1 MIRSLL
7 PPLVLVCVGLPATA
21 QPIPVADLG
30 LLPGDAAV
38 APAVNA
44 QHQVAV
50 ARGGD
55 AYLMVW
61 ADARARSSGSQTVQS
76 DSDIFGIRMDA
87 SGNALDAVPFLIAGG
102 MGYQHQPRVA
112 WNGQAWLVT
121 LISQE
126 PSPTGYF
133 EDRLQ
138 AVRVSASGQT
148 LDAQPI
154 TMPNDPFGT
163 YGIGLNVSG
172 REGSWMIT
180 RSIYH
185 SDGYGTF
192 LSGQRIGSDGTI
204 LDPTP
209 IMLIDWSYGPSTI
222 LADDTGYLVAGY
234 DWNGNDITKAR
245 RFNAAGQPLGP
256 EFTAPGLKIGTNGS
270 SYYVIWAAPITGE
283 LLGSPMSATGV
294 LTNPAGTTLVTQ
306 YVGEQT
312 IAHDGTNWWVEW
324 STPGNHR
331 TMRINNAGVVLDPGG
346 VPLPIDDSGPIT
358 GLYST
363 QLHSRPGGGV
373 LFAWQ
378 DSRGALGVDANA
390 FAMPIAGD
398 NTPGVERCLST
409 STANQRN
416 PAITHGPG
424 GTFAVA
430 YVSEHANDDA
440 VLVHFLTASGDPVGD
455 PIEVFRGPMLGR
467 VGIAFNGSLYMISF
481 DSGPSGL
488 TPTQVLTRRMNADG
502 SFVDAQPTTVMA
514 GFNAAVGAL
523 GDDFLVV
530 GTRYGSLPQ
539 FIGTYGV
546 RIDGPTG
553 AYQDAV
559 GGVFLAG
566 NYTNTTPRVRA
577 NDQEWLVM
585 GHSQWTHNSSQG
597 DAFLARVPQVGLP
610 AAAYNPTDVSG
621 GSGDADIAFSGDTHL
636 LVYRHNSL
644 SNANNYIEGRLLNPD
659 GSFFGTPFL
668 IAEAPG
674 RQLRPTVV
682 WDGTHFLVSWDDQRH
697 QAAFFDARTDVYAV
711 RVTEAGQLTSAPFL
725 LVDRAGEECTPALAS
740 HHGLTIAATSRFMT
754 DAGFDS
760 YRVGVTAIGEPPCA
774 ADLAE
779 PTGVL
784 NFFDLAAYID
794 LFNAS
799 SPAADLAAPLG
810 TLNFFDLAAFLDLFN
825 AGCP

>member
-1 MIRSLL
+1 MIRATTLL
-7 PPLVLVCVGLPATA
+7 TVLAGSAMA
-21 QPIPVADLG
+21 QPVPVLDLG
-30 LLPGDAAV
+30 LLPGDGAV

-55 AYLMVW
+55 NFLMVW
-61 ADARARSSGSQTVQS
+61 ADGRARASGSQTVQS
-76 DSDIFGIRMDA
+76 DFDIFGIRMDA
-87 SGNALDAVPFLIAGG
+87 SGNALDAAPFLIAGG

-112 WNGQAWLVT
+112 WNGQDWLVT

-126 PSPTGYF
+126 PTAGYY

-148 LDAQPI
+148 LDAEPI

-172 REGSWMIT
+172 RDGSWMIT

-209 IMLIDWSYGPSTI
+209 LVLIDWSYGPSTI

-234 DWNGNDITKAR
+234 DWNGSDITKVR

-270 SYYVIWAAPITGE
+270 SYYVIWAAPFTGE

-294 LTNPAGTTLVTQ
+294 LANPAGTTLISQ
-306 YVGEQT
+306 YIGEQT

-331 TMRINNAGVVLDPGG
+331 TMRINSAGVVLDPGG
-346 VPLPIDDSGPIT
+346 VALPIDDSGPIT

-363 QLHSRPGGGV
+363 QLHSKPGGGV
-373 LFAWQ
+373 MFAWQ

-390 FAMPIAGD
+390 FALPIAGD

-416 PAITHGPG
+416 PAITAGPN
-424 GTFAVA
+424 GTFATA
-430 YVSEHANDDA
+430 YISEHANDDA
-440 VLVHFLTASGDPVGD
+440 VLVQMLNAAGSPVGD
-455 PIEVFRGPMLGR
+455 PIEVFRGPTLGQ
-467 VGIAFNGSLYMISF
+467 VGIAFNGSVYMVAF

-488 TPTQVLTRRMNADG
+488 TPTQVLARRMNTDG
-502 SFVDAQPTTVMA
+502 SFVDAAPVTVMV

-523 GDDFLVV
+523 GDDFLVA
-530 GTRYGSLPQ
+530 GARYGSLPQ
-539 FIGTYGV
+539 FIGTYGM

-553 AYQDAV
+553 AFLDGT
-559 GGVFLAG
+559 GGLLLAG
-566 NYTNTTPRVRA
+566 NYTNSLPRVRS
-577 NDQEWLVM
+577 NGQEWLVM

-597 DAFLARVPQVGLP
+597 DAFLARVPSVGLP
-610 AAAYNPTDVSG
+610 AAAYNPTDVGG

-636 LVYRHNSL
+636 LVYRRNSL
-644 SNANNYIEGRLLNPD
+644 SNANNYVEGRLMNPD
-659 GSFFGTPFL
+659 GSFFGTPFT
-668 IAEAPG
+668 IAEAEG
-674 RQLRPTVV
+674 RQLRPTAV
-682 WDGTHFLVSWDDQRH
+682 WDGTHFLVSWDDQRN
-697 QAAFFDARTDVYAV
+697 QNSFFDDRTDVYAV
-711 RVTEAGQLTSAPFL
+711 RITEAGQLTSAPFL
-725 LVDRAGEECTPALAS
+725 LVDRDGEECTPAVAS
-740 HHGLTIAATSRFMT
+740 QNGLVLAATSRFATT
-754 DAGFDS
+754 DGFDS
-760 YRVGVTAIGEPPCA
+760 YRVGLTAIGEAPCVA
-774 ADLAE
+774 DLDNDGDLDFFDVSGFLTSFNANSPSADLA
-779 PTGVL
+779 PPAGVW
-784 NFFDLAAYID
+784 NFFDISAY
-794 LFNAS
+794 LNAFS
-799 SPAADLAAPLG
+799 
-810 TLNFFDLAAFLDLFN
+810 

>member
-1 MIRSLL
+1 MIRSLF
-7 PPLVLVCVGLPATA
+7 PPLVLVCVGLPAAA
-21 QPIPVADLG
+21 QPIPVVDLG
-30 LLPGDAAV
+30 LIPGDAAI

-61 ADARARSSGSQTVQS
+61 ADARARASGSQTVQS

-87 SGNALDAVPFLIAGG
+87 SGNALDAAPFLIAGG

-138 AVRVSASGQT
+138 AVRVAASGQT

-163 YGIGLNVSG
+163 FGIGLNVAG
-172 REGSWMIT
+172 RDGSWMIT

-185 SDGYGTF
+185 NDGYGTF

-222 LADDTGYLVAGY
+222 LTDDTGYLVAGY
-234 DWNGNDITKAR
+234 DWTGNDITRAR

-256 EFTAPGLKIGTNGS
+256 EFTAPGLKIATNGS
-270 SYYVIWAAPITGE
+270 TYYVIWKAPITGE
-283 LLGSPMSATGV
+283 LLGSPMSAAGV
-294 LTNPAGTTLVTQ
+294 LTNPAGTPLISQ
-306 YVGEQT
+306 YIGEQT

-331 TMRINNAGVVLDPGG
+331 TMRINSAGVVLDPGG
-346 VPLPIDDSGPIT
+346 VALPIDDSGPIT
-358 GLYST
+358 GLNST
-363 QLHSRPGGGV
+363 QLHSKPGGGV
-373 LFAWQ
+373 MFAWQ

-390 FAMPIAGD
+390 FALPIAGD
-398 NTPGVERCLST
+398 NTPGIERCLST

-416 PAITHGPG
+416 PAISGGPD

-430 YVSEHANDDA
+430 YISEHANNDA
-440 VLVHFLTASGDPVGD
+440 VLVQFLSASGESIGD
-455 PIEVFRGPMLGR
+455 PIEVFRGPTLGQ
-467 VGIAFNGSLYMISF
+467 VGIAFNGSLYMVSF
-481 DSGPSGL
+481 DTGPSGL
-488 TPTQVLTRRMNADG
+488 TPTQVLTRRMSTDG
-502 SFVDAQPTTVMA
+502 SFVDAQPTTVMT

-523 GDDFLVV
+523 GDDFLVA
-530 GTRYGSLPQ
+530 GTRYGINPQ

-553 AYQDAV
+553 AFQDAV

-566 NYTNTTPRVRA
+566 NYTNVRPRVRA
-577 NDQEWLVM
+577 NDTEWLVA
-585 GHSQWTHNSSQG
+585 GHSQWTHDSSQG
-597 DAFLARVPQVGLP
+597 DAFLARVPPVGP
-610 AAAYNPTDVSG
+610 PSAPFNPTDIGG
-621 GSGDADIAFSGDTHL
+621 GSGDADIAYSGSTHL
-636 LVYRHNSL
+636 VVYRRNSL

-659 GSFFGTPFL
+659 GSFFGTPLL

-682 WDGTHFLVSWDDQRH
+682 WDGTHFLVSLDDQRH

-754 DAGFDS
+754 DSGFDS

-779 PTGVL
+779 P
-784 NFFDLAAYID
+784 F
-794 LFNAS
+794 
-799 SPAADLAAPLG
+799 G
-810 TLNFFDLAAFLDLFN
+810 TLNFFDVAAFIAAYNLGSDSADLAEPFGTLN
-825 AGCP
+825 FFDVAAFIEAYNQGCP